1 MLGIADEVIDELTQ
15 EVRAR
20 GAVPSPWPGERLR
33 LLACPAADDAERLA
47 VEAFAAVLPEQR
59 WEVKVTSADTLAS
72 ELLHA
77 AGEFNP
83 AMVVVS
89 SLPPH
94 GLAHV
99 RYLCKRLRTR
109 CRTRTS
115 WSAGGGGGDAEGE
128 AATLAAAGASAVTTT
143 LLDARAR
150 LSGYRPVLADRGSES
165 VVPGAK
171 LNGAAAFGMAPA

>member
-1 MLGIADEVIDELTQ
+1 
-15 EVRAR
+15 
-20 GAVPSPWPGERLR
+20 
-33 LLACPAADDAERLA
+33 
-47 VEAFAAVLPEQR
+47 LPEQR

-77 AGEFNP
+77 ESEFDP
-83 AMVVVS
+83 AVVVVS

-109 CRTRTS
+109 LPNAYILVGRWGATV
-115 WSAGGGGGDAEGE
+115 AEDE
-128 AATLAAAGASAVTTT
+128 AATLSAAGASAVTNT

-165 VVPGAK
+165 VVPGATA
-171 LNGAAAFGMAPA
+171 NGAAAFGMAPA